1 MRFDELRVGASAELS
16 RAIGDADVRAF
27 AALTGDANPVH
38 LDESYAAGTMF
49 GGRIAHGMHV
59 AGLISAVLGM
69 RLPGPGAVYLE
80 QSLRFRR
87 PVRIGDT
94 VTARVEVLDV
104 IPERRRVRLATSCR
118 TQHGDLV
125 VDGEALIMVP
135 EPAGEPPPSPQDPDG
150 R

>member
-1 MRFDELRVGASAELS
+1 
-16 RAIGDADVRAF
+16 
-27 AALTGDANPVH
+27 
-38 LDESYAAGTMF
+38 
-49 GGRIAHGMHV
+49 MHV

-104 IPERRRVRLATSCR
+104 IPERRRVRLATTCR

-135 EPAGEPPPSPQDPDG
+135 APAGEPPPSPQDPDG

>member
-104 IPERRRVRLATSCR
+104 IPERRRVRLATTCR

>member
-38 LDESYAAGTMF
+38 LDESCAAGTMF

-104 IPERRRVRLATSCR
+104 IPERRRVRLATTCR

>member
-1 MRFDELRVGASAELS
+1 MRIDELQVGMSAEIS
-16 RAIGDADVRAF
+16 RTITDGDIRQF
-27 AALTGDANPVH
+27 AALTGDENPVH
-38 LDESYAAGTMF
+38 LDDAYAAGTMF
-49 GGRIAHGMHV
+49 GGRIAHGMHA

-69 RLPGPGAVYLE
+69 QLPGPGAIYLE

-94 VTARVEVLDV
+94 VTARVEAIEV
-104 IPERRRVRLATSCR
+104 IPDRRRARFATTCR
-118 TQHGDLV
+118 TQDGELV

-135 EPAGEPPPSPQDPDG
+135 ANAPQAPHTPQEPAG

>member
-1 MRFDELRVGASAELS
+1 
-16 RAIGDADVRAF
+16 VRAF

-104 IPERRRVRLATSCR
+104 IPERRRVRLATTCR